1 MGDKDSY
8 LILEAYEDVKARE
21 AMDLLLRLIPKEKLK
36 ITDWDLGHNEKVS
49 DVDVDKVPFTF
60 QDITDSVERDRHS
73 RVVHQTKSLI
83 LNGKMT
89 DVKKRI
95 GKKIYFAKVV
105 YPEFQYREKED
116 GSALE
121 YDFSSPESLAW
132 VIFRISEDG
141 IEQHT
146 GGGYENYSPYYEY
159 RKEDK
164 MQGIDKTNPFI

>member
-1 MGDKDSY
+1 MKDRDSH

-21 AMDLLLRLIPKEKLK
+21 VMDLLIRLIPKEKLK

-49 DVDVDKVPFTF
+49 DVDMDKVPFTF
-60 QDITDSVERDRHS
+60 QDIADSVERNTHS

-116 GSALE
+116 KSGVE
-121 YDFSSPESLAW
+121 YDFSRPESLAR

-141 IEQHT
+141 IEQQN
-146 GGGYENYSPYYEY
+146 GGGYEDYSPYYEY
-159 RKEDK
+159 RKGNK
-164 MQGIDKTNPFI
+164 MGGIDKINPFV